1 LDPRERALS
10 SSDLW
15 ERVLEPPPID
25 GICSGLP
32 PQDGKVEGERVDYRR
47 EGEGGERE
55 WREGEWSREAR
66 SLPDCSTSEG
76 ESAIEIMK

>member
-10 SSDLW
+10 SSDLR

-55 WREGEWSREAR
+55 WREESGVARLGHCPTARLPRER
-66 SLPDCSTSEG
+66 VRLKS
-76 ESAIEIMK
+76 